1 MLLLGYY
8 PLLLLLLLLSS
19 SLLFH
24 SLLQDIFYTSPG
36 HITGYEPVIIDP
48 ILITIAV
55 TNTLHSSHLKHL
67 GTKLS
72 IKY

>member
-1 MLLLGYY
+1 MLLLSYY
-8 PLLLLLLLLSS
+8 PLLLLLLL
-19 SLLFH
+19 LLFH

-36 HITGYEPVIIDP
+36 HIMGYEPVIIDP
-48 ILITIAV
+48 IITTIAV
-55 TNTLHSSHLKHL
+55 TSTLHSPHLKHL